1 MRANLSAYRNT
12 FSEQYAFRNT
22 FHYFVLYIMNSSNTV
37 NAEFSIFS
45 KKHQIPPFIVFVKS
59 VHYLSEI
66 QNIKNIENKVFVRPS
81 RCSSFSC
88 ASFSLLSRFVLASF
102 SHILVW
108 YCIRLN
114 IFAISSTPGIPLG
127 DGTTPICERK
137 EREKEKGKR
146 ESVDSEKIKKSKHF
160 FYSLILYGWDN
171 MIFQSLST
179 IAIYS
184 R

>member
-1 MRANLSAYRNT
+1 MLTLSATLTQIADGKLLDSRGMRANLSAYRNT

-88 ASFSLLSRFVLASF
+88 ASFSLRSRFFLAHS
-102 SHILVW
+102 
-108 YCIRLN
+108 CM
-114 IFAISSTPGIPLG
+114 
-127 DGTTPICERK
+127 
-137 EREKEKGKR
+137 
-146 ESVDSEKIKKSKHF
+146 
-160 FYSLILYGWDN
+160 ILYTFEHLCYLFHARN
-171 MIFQSLST
+171 ST
-179 IAIYS
+179 